1 MGSLV
6 RAEWGSFQPFGPSTS
21 YLPTS
26 ISYFPPSPLSPPPT
40 L

>member
-1 MGSLV
+1 MVSLV
-6 RAEWGSFQPFGPSTS
+6 RSEWGSFQPFVPSTA

-26 ISYFPPSPLSPPPT
+26 ISYFPPSTLPAPPT